1 MKTKDSKGR
10 YSKQNVE
17 GGLVLTVPNISTIL
31 YWIILA
37 FIFLPWFIIITKFNL
52 IERISTIFD
61 SLFKDSEPEKG
72 EQNKK
77 NGLFY

>member
-1 MKTKDSKGR
+1 MKARDQKGR
-10 YSKQNVE
+10 FSKHAADE
-17 GGLVLTVPNISTIL
+17 GIIIIFPTIRTVL

-37 FIFLPWFIIITKFNL
+37 FIFLPWLIIVTKFNL
-52 IERISTIFD
+52 LEKISTIFD
-61 SLFKDSEPEKG
+61 SIFKDAENT

>member
-1 MKTKDSKGR
+1 MKTRDSKGR

-37 FIFLPWFIIITKFNL
+37 FIILPWFMIITKFNL

-61 SLFKDSEPEKG
+61 SLFKDSEPERA

-77 NGLFY
+77 NDLFY

>member
-1 MKTKDSKGR
+1 MKTRDSKGR

-37 FIFLPWFIIITKFNL
+37 FIILPWFIIITKFNL

-61 SLFKDSEPEKG
+61 SLFKDSEPERA

-77 NGLFY
+77 NDLFY

>member
-1 MKTKDSKGR
+1 MKTRDSKGR

-37 FIFLPWFIIITKFNL
+37 FIILPWFIIITKFNL

-61 SLFKDSEPEKG
+61 SLFKDSEPE
-72 EQNKK
+72 
-77 NGLFY
+77 

>member
-1 MKTKDSKGR
+1 MKTRDSKGR

-61 SLFKDSEPEKG
+61 SLFKDSEPEGAK
-72 EQNKK
+72 QNKK

>member
-1 MKTKDSKGR
+1 MKTRDSKGR

-37 FIFLPWFIIITKFNL
+37 FIILPWFIIITL
-52 IERISTIFD
+52 I
-61 SLFKDSEPEKG
+61 
-72 EQNKK
+72 
-77 NGLFY
+77 

>member
-1 MKTKDSKGR
+1 MKTRDSKGR

-37 FIFLPWFIIITKFNL
+37 FIILPWFIIITKFNL

-61 SLFKDSEPEKG
+61 SLF
-72 EQNKK
+72 
-77 NGLFY
+77 